1 MTGGATASRV
11 LTTNERTGDISDHMY
26 RVLRSHEVGPEKP
39 AVARLQVYVTWL
51 KNLSFWFLIL
61 GYTLVVRYNRKRNGL
76 GAGGPGGP
84 IVKNLSDNA
93 GDMGSIP
100 GPRTSYMLWG
110 N

>member
-26 RVLRSHEVGPEKP
+26 RVLRNHEVGPEKP

-51 KNLSFWFLIL
+51 QNLSFWFLIL

-76 GAGGPGGP
+76 GRGVGG
-84 IVKNLSDNA
+84 
-93 GDMGSIP
+93 
-100 GPRTSYMLWG
+100 TSLAAQ
-110 N
+110 